1 MQNQGTGTPR
11 ESVLIPAEVVD
22 LLRDGLRSQIA
33 RAARQIADADGQLG
47 AREHPERY
55 QDPLRCI
62 DASRALLDALD
73 WSAPPSDLHVDLSIH
88 GRALTAALRDQLSVY
103 ADMLSQIDR
112 GDEQHEALTRNTSAL
127 QALALTVLLGAHALS
142 VSSAQQ
148 QIKGDFN
155 AQD

>member
-11 ESVLIPAEVVD
+11 ESVLIPTEMVE
-22 LLRDGLRSQIA
+22 LLRDGLRSRIA

-73 WSAPPSDLHVDLSIH
+73 WSAPPSDLHVDLSLH
-88 GRALTAALRDQLSVY
+88 GRALTTALQDQLSVH
-103 ADMLSQIDR
+103 ADMLREIDR
-112 GDEQHEALTRNTSAL
+112 DDEQHATLTRDTNAL
-127 QALALTVLLGAHALS
+127 QALALTVLLGTHAPASLRC
-142 VSSAQQ
+142 
-148 QIKGDFN
+148 I
-155 AQD
+155 